1 MAVRKTSKGSA
12 LLLSER
18 PIYRK
23 IVIFAFPLFLSNLF
37 QQLYNAADS
46 LIVGNLIGSDALA
59 SVSSSG
65 NLIFLLVGF
74 FSGIA
79 MGAGVVIAHA
89 FDRCRQLGITD
100 NLDPGFDQLFDLL
113 SVSRLAAWD
122 RQENR

>member
-1 MAVRKTSKGSA
+1 LAVRKTSKGSA

-74 FSGIA
+74 LAVLPWVRVSLLLMPSID
-79 MGAGVVIAHA
+79 VVNWA
-89 FDRCRQLGITD
+89 
-100 NLDPGFDQLFDLL
+100 
-113 SVSRLAAWD
+113 
-122 RQENR
+122 

>member
-74 FSGIA
+74 LAVLPWVRVSLLLMPSID
-79 MGAGVVIAHA
+79 VVNWA
-89 FDRCRQLGITD
+89 
-100 NLDPGFDQLFDLL
+100 
-113 SVSRLAAWD
+113 
-122 RQENR
+122 